1 MSKIKNPYLNYS
13 YPVLEILIEDF
24 ATKLGMGQVSL
35 GNGENL
41 SDAFEQV
48 LEALEQRRKTN
59 FCKHGVFLYGDND
72 CACWQCELG
81 E

>member
-1 MSKIKNPYLNYS
+1 MSKTENSYLKYS
-13 YPVLEILIEDF
+13 LPVLEHLAEDF
-24 ATKLGMGQVSL
+24 AYKLGMGQVSL
-35 GNGENL
+35 ANGEDL
-41 SDAFEQV
+41 CDVFEQV
-48 LEALEQRRKTN
+48 LDAIEQRRKTD

>member
-1 MSKIKNPYLNYS
+1 MSKIKNSYLNYS
-13 YPVLEILIEDF
+13 YPVLEILAEDF
-24 ATKLGMGQVSL
+24 ANKLGMGRVSL

-41 SDAFEQV
+41 GDAFEQV
-48 LEALEQRRKTN
+48 LEALEQRRKTD
-59 FCKHGVFLYGDND
+59 FCQHGKFLYGDND